1 MLTTS
6 RLLTMAGV
14 SSNANL
20 LFVIGWYTARV
31 TKKMKNARLQ
41 RKIAPEG
48 GIGAAVIVFSDTEK
62 KQILKM
68 RTGVSFVNSLE

>member
-1 MLTTS
+1 MTTS

-14 SSNANL
+14 SSKANL

-31 TKKMKNARLQ
+31 TKKMKKARLQ

-48 GIGAAVIVFSDTEK
+48 GIGAAVIVF
-62 KQILKM
+62 
-68 RTGVSFVNSLE
+68 F